1 MEIPTLANLKKELSY
16 LSESEI
22 KELLIELIKFSR
34 DNKAYLFFK
43 LYEKDQ
49 PGLFIELV
57 KEDLLIEFEKVR
69 VDHSY
74 YAKKGIQSIRR
85 KMNKLLKLSKNK
97 EDQVEVLLFF
107 SEEMKER
114 GFLKYG
120 NPVIKNLYEIQKG
133 KVEKLIE
140 KLHEDFQY
148 DFRNRMEEL

>member
-1 MEIPTLANLKKELSY
+1 MEIPSLANLKKELSY
-16 LSESEI
+16 LSDSEI

-49 PGLFIELV
+49 PGLFVELV

-107 SEEMKER
+107 SEVMKER
-114 GFLKYG
+114 GFLKHR
-120 NPVIKNLYEIQKG
+120 NPVIKNLFEIQKG

-140 KLHEDFQY
+140 KLHEDLQY
-148 DFRNRMEEL
+148 DYMNRLEEL

>member
-1 MEIPTLANLKKELSY
+1 MEIPSLANLKKELSY
-16 LSESEI
+16 LSEPEI

-49 PGLFIELV
+49 PGLFVELV

-114 GFLKYG
+114 GFLKYR

-140 KLHEDFQY
+140 KLHEDLQY

>member
-107 SEEMKER
+107 SEEIKER